1 MNVRYPP
8 SRLASWAAAIALA
21 ATLIAALLAPPRARS
36 APLPRHSTLLSVA
49 TTRPASQPAR
59 PGLAAYVI
67 KPAYEKAISQFETSA
82 TTRPVKIGGTVFIGS
97 SSFTRWKTLEKDM
110 AAFDA
115 VNRGFGGSRSDDILY
130 YASRILTPLRPTR
143 IVYYCGGNDLASKR
157 SAEIV
162 IENFKLFVTVVRHEL
177 PAAQIYFVAQNVTPK
192 RAVYAEGD
200 REINQAIAAWA
211 MKVPGVHYL
220 DAQTGLLDAG
230 GNPRPDL
237 FVKDGIHLNDDGYR
251 IWKAN
256 IERELGRGT

>member
-1 MNVRYPP
+1 MNARYLP
-8 SRLASWAAAIALA
+8 SRVAVVAAALALA

-36 APLPRHSTLLSVA
+36 APLSRQPTLSSA
-49 TTRPASQPAR
+49 TTRPTSQPAR
-59 PGLAAYVI
+59 PGLAAYVV
-67 KPAYEKAISQFETSA
+67 KQAYEKAIAQFETSA

-162 IENFKLFVTVVRHEL
+162 IENFKLFVAVVRREL
-177 PAAQIYFVAQNVTPK
+177 PAAEIYFVAQNITPK
-192 RAVYAEGD
+192 RAVYANGD
-200 REINQAIAAWA
+200 REINQTIAAWA
-211 MKVPGVHYL
+211 GTVPGVHYL
-220 DAQTGLLDAG
+220 DAQAGLLDSN
-230 GNPRPDL
+230 GNPRPEL
-237 FVKDGIHLNDDGYR
+237 FVKDGIHLNEDGYR
-251 IWKAN
+251 IWRAN
-256 IERELGRGT
+256 IERELR